1 MRKHGLCHLILV
13 LLMIFV
19 LQTSDA
25 HAWGPRAMR
34 SIAAMSLQVINDN
47 FPTTFRPGGV
57 VGTNFER
64 DVMSGAS
71 AGWQVLAP
79 TVPMNNDQEVIDA
92 IAAQILLLRDVQHYV
107 PTAYFAY
114 RMGVLASLTAHAMLP
129 YGFTW
134 SESEHELRRQIIS
147 DIEANIDKYGFESIQ
162 ENRVF
167 IRDAKSYFSQKR
179 SYQTEDMRLIAHDYR
194 TGLNYN
200 GFLKQ
205 GGRAYYLRAVAAV
218 ADVWYTVLQT
228 DVNIEDFVLVKPSPR
243 TLTWYF
249 VSEMEYLL
257 NEKDNMAQVEKV
269 YANFDEVNPQMTAAY
284 ERLGDIF
291 YANEDEDVKLRGVS
305 EWKKAYDFGD
315 AERRRIGTKL
325 SQHYMKEG
333 KFYLDRASQ
342 PIAEETDL
350 NNALQGFMN
359 ALDYDRSSDEAAKFI
374 QNTNVAI
381 RERNER
387 LELTLS
393 IIATG
398 ERVHEEANRFR
409 EAQDFANAI
418 STYRQAIGFFEAVSD
433 EFKVHADTAREN
445 IRRLRREISDVINEV
460 LDAAS
465 QAIDEGDRARD
476 NKQFDEAIGHYQRVP
491 SVVAVIPADESPTV
505 GREVQDVI
513 ALSEKKIEEA
523 RVEKLRY
530 EQALA
535 VQQAQQAQQGGA
547 APAPAPAPA
556 PVAQ

>member
-1 MRKHGLCHLILV
+1 MRKHGLCHVVLV
-13 LLMIFV
+13 LLMIFTLKV
-19 LQTSDA
+19 SDA
-25 HAWGPRAMR
+25 YAWGPRAMR
-34 SIAAMSLQVINDN
+34 SITAMSLQVITDS
-47 FPTTFRPGGV
+47 FPNTFRPGGI
-57 VGTNFER
+57 VGPNFER
-64 DVMSGAS
+64 DVMAGAS
-71 AGWQVLAP
+71 AGWQVLTP
-79 TVPMNNDQEVIDA
+79 SVPLNSDEEVIEA
-92 IAAQILLLRDVQHYV
+92 IAAQILLLRDVQNYG

-134 SESEHELRRQIIS
+134 SEAEHDLRRQIIS
-147 DIEANIDKYGFESIQ
+147 DIESHIDKYGFESIQ
-162 ENRVF
+162 ENRIF
-167 IRDAKSYFSQKR
+167 IRDPKSYFSQKR
-179 SYQTEDMRLIAHDYR
+179 SYQEDDKRLIAHDYK

-218 ADVWYTVLQT
+218 ADVWYTVLQN
-228 DVNIEDFVLVKPSPR
+228 NINVEDFILTKPSPR

-249 VSEMEYLL
+249 VDEMEYLL
-257 NEKDNMAQVEKV
+257 NEKQNMTQVEKV
-269 YANFDEVNPQMTAAY
+269 YVNFEEVNPGIMEAY

-291 YANEDEDVKLRGVS
+291 YASEDENIKLRGVA

-315 AERRRIGTKL
+315 ADRRRIGTKL
-325 SQHYMKEG
+325 SRHYMKEG
-333 KFYLDRASQ
+333 KFYLDRSSQ

-350 NNALQGFMN
+350 NNALQAFMN
-359 ALDYDRSSDEAAKFI
+359 ALDYDRSSDEAAKYI

-387 LELTLS
+387 LEVTLS

-418 STYRQAIGFFEAVSD
+418 STYRQAIGFFEAVDD
-433 EFKVHADTAREN
+433 EFKVHANTATEN
-445 IRRLRREISDVINEV
+445 IRRLRREITDVINEV

-465 QAIDEGDRARD
+465 QAIDDGDQARD
-476 NKQFDEAIGHYQRVP
+476 KKQFDEAIGNYQRVP

-505 GREVQDVI
+505 AREVQDVI

-535 VQQAQQAQQGGA
+535 VQQAQQAQQGQQGGA
-547 APAPAPAPA
+547 RPA
-556 PVAQ
+556 Q